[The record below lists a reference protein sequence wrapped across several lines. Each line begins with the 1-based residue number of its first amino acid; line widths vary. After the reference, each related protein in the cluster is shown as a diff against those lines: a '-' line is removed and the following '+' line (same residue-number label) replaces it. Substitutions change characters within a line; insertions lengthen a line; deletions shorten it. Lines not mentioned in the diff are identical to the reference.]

1 MQTCWLLTEQTDW
14 TSREHWWDCGLHF
27 VNAPRWGFI
36 PISWMTGGAVN
47 FQPGMCSVSLSLSEI
62 YEMNNLHPSTMCWTA
77 ELHMTRRNTT
87 YSGEVL
93 SIDLASRKLPGNFR
107 LPWGHTHCAC
117 HWFHR
122 ISLMVSDAFIISI
135 LHGNREYLFSYL
147 HCLQAKSHRIWDKP
161 LSSSF
166 MWCLDIRWRS
176 RCE

>member
-107 LPWGHTHCAC
+107 LPWGHTRCAC
-117 HWFHR
+117 QWFHR
-122 ISLMVSDAFIISI
+122 ISLMVSDAFITSI